1 MRRWWLKGITP
12 LFLGLPQPAAPLGA
26 AGPVAAARAGRAPAP
41 RMSAANF
48 SMSNAAMSNRATS
61 NRATPRKG
69 LVALLCLP
77 ALLLAGCGGVKI
89 APQPVLPK
97 ALVQPIKARVG
108 FVLPPDQKNY
118 AHNETRAGVPWSV
131 SLGEGQRKLAREVF
145 KAAFLSAEEFDD
157 LGAAQRADGL
167 QAIFEARIEQYSFA
181 TARET
186 GGEYV
191 AVTIRYRIL
200 LRTPQGEPVDA
211 FTLTGYG
218 SAEAAGMGSS
228 EPLDLATRKAMR
240 DAAAKFLTQ
249 FPEQSVAKTL
259 ANGRPLVAA
268 AATATAPL
276 ATLQAIETVPVRESR
291 RGKAG
296 TVNPTPPPATLP
308 EATPRSGSAT
318 PPAVDPP
325 AVPAS
330 SGAGAPAAP
339 PPPVPA
345 PPAG

>member
-1 MRRWWLKGITP
+1 MRRWWLKGASAP
-12 LFLGLPQPAAPLGA
+12 RSVEVLQPAAA
-26 AGPVAAARAGRAPAP
+26 VRAGRAPA
-41 RMSAANF
+41 
-48 SMSNAAMSNRATS
+48 NRK
-61 NRATPRKG
+61 R
-69 LVALLCLP
+69 LVAALCLP
-77 ALLLAGCGGVKI
+77 ALLLVGCGGVKI

-97 ALVQPIKARVG
+97 ALVQPITARVG
-108 FVLPPDQKNY
+108 FVLPPDQKDY

-157 LGAAQRADGL
+157 LGAAQRASGL

-200 LRTPQGEPVDA
+200 LRTPQGDPVDA

-249 FPEQSVAKTL
+249 FPEQAVAKTL
-259 ANGRPLVAA
+259 AAGQPLVAA
-268 AATATAPL
+268 ASTAGAPL
-276 ATLQAIETVPVRESR
+276 ATLQTIETVPVRESR

-308 EATPRSGSAT
+308 DITPRSGSAA
-318 PPAVDPP
+318 PPAGEPG
-325 AVPAS
+325 AMPAS
-330 SGAGAPAAP
+330 GGAGSPSTPTQP
-339 PPPVPA
+339 PPVVPA
-345 PPAG
+345 PPSN